1 MAFEAVRAQVR
12 SFFRRAALRN
22 GDGGVT
28 GERCRR
34 WPALGRQVM
43 LSDQYLQCTFGT

>member
-1 MAFEAVRAQVR
+1 VAFEAVRAQVR

-28 GERCRR
+28 GAVRCVTVG
-34 WPALGRQVM
+34 LH
-43 LSDQYLQCTFGT
+43 